1 VKMRGMRVRI
11 GLLCI
16 AVTATLVPETACVR
30 SPASQDSSG
39 AATRPATRPLQ
50 SRHSFPAPIASRRY
64 SLPAGIH
71 NAVEEPPGY
80 RLTNYWSNG
89 TQGEEV
95 LEVFAG
101 KSDVLGSGVLVF
113 NAWGSRFYPAQSK
126 SVGLSIQD
134 RRGPI
139 LLLVH
144 RAGRR
149 FLFDTLSRTFV
160 AR

>member
-1 VKMRGMRVRI
+1 MRI
-11 GLLCI
+11 GLICI

-39 AATRPATRPLQ
+39 AATRPATRPLEP
-50 SRHSFPAPIASRRY
+50 RHPFATPMASRGH

-89 TQGEEV
+89 AQGNEV

-113 NAWGSRFYPAQSK
+113 DAWATRFYPAQSR

-134 RRGPI
+134 RRGPR
-139 LLLVH
+139 LLLVD